1 MTSLMLGITLMMA
14 MGIGYHGSD
23 GLYGFDVF
31 GGSDEIEIDL
41 EGKARG
47 LVWLPPHHPLHM
59 EQI

>member
-1 MTSLMLGITLMMA
+1 MMA

-41 EGKARG
+41 EGEARG